1 MPESNEEVDPNFLMV
16 QQIQA
21 TNRATYAIR
30 GLLKA
35 VMYEGATLLLGGLIA
50 AFSAFQAS
58 EFGLVF
64 AALLILVGTVVS
76 LVAGFEALSESKVP
90 QGKIPGIRVPKGFDR
105 S

>member
-1 MPESNEEVDPNFLMV
+1 MSDEKNQVDPTVLMLR
-16 QQIQA
+16 QIDA
-21 TNRATYAIR
+21 TNRATFALR

-50 AFSAFQAS
+50 AFSAFLGS

-90 QGKIPGIRVPKGFDR
+90 PTSNLR
-105 S
+105 